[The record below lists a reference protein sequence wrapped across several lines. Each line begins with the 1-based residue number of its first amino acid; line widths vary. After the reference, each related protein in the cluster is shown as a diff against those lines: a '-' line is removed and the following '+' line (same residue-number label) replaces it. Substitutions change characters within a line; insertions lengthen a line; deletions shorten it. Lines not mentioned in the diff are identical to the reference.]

1 MIQSKVEG
9 TGHTPIGPSISD
21 VDNENINNPS
31 ASLSNPSHLSDMGS
45 KSFEQQ
51 LDSLLSIPSLNEF
64 LKIAGENHHNNKD
77 DNDDIEDELS
87 RLRALELDLSQ
98 ELNRFELHEEDV
110 MNESRFDVSYDGT
123 FDDELVYDDGSIV
136 SSIDMEES
144 FNDNHYDEQY
154 YVDTNTKPLHAH
166 ATCCGSIASSLT
178 ADITEYSEEDVS
190 EKSLKRF
197 ISRQRKLRSK
207 IQELYECEEST
218 SETIRD
224 DHSNN
229 DEARSLL
236 PDIDKMAFQISHSES
251 DVRKYDAMS
260 YRDRAIAIV
269 TYLRLRENK
278 EREEDG
284 DYFIM
289 MKEVMDFMV
298 NVMLGKDECQ
308 YNDETIIGDY
318 LLSGSND
325 LYGMLSQTW
334 KSTSKMFSSRLVVV
348 AFLMKVLH
356 SSRMASYA
364 LK

>member
-1 MIQSKVEG
+1 M
-9 TGHTPIGPSISD
+9 
-21 VDNENINNPS
+21 
-31 ASLSNPSHLSDMGS
+31 
-45 KSFEQQ
+45 
-51 LDSLLSIPSLNEF
+51 
-64 LKIAGENHHNNKD
+64 
-77 DNDDIEDELS
+77 
-87 RLRALELDLSQ
+87 
-98 ELNRFELHEEDV
+98 
-110 MNESRFDVSYDGT
+110 
-123 FDDELVYDDGSIV
+123 
-136 SSIDMEES
+136 
-144 FNDNHYDEQY
+144 
-154 YVDTNTKPLHAH
+154 PLHAH

-178 ADITEYSEEDVS
+178 ADITEYSDEDVS
-190 EKSLKRF
+190 EKRLKRF

-218 SETIRD
+218 IIE

-229 DEARSLL
+229 DDARSLL

-251 DVRKYDAMS
+251 DVRKDDMKS

-284 DYFIM
+284 DYLIM
-289 MKEVMDFMV
+289 MKEVMDFMA
-298 NVMLGKDECQ
+298 NVMLSKDECQ

-318 LLSGSND
+318 RLSSSGSND
-325 LYGMLSQTW
+325 IHGMLSQTW
-334 KSTSKMFSSRLVVV
+334 QSTSKMFSSPLVVV

>member
-45 KSFEQQ
+45 KSLEEQ

-64 LKIAGENHHNNKD
+64 LKIAGENHHSNKD
-77 DNDDIEDELS
+77 DNDNIEDELS

-154 YVDTNTKPLHAH
+154 YVDTKPLHDH

-178 ADITEYSEEDVS
+178 ADITEYSDEDVS

-218 SETIRD
+218 IIMN
-224 DHSNN
+224 HSNN
-229 DEARSLL
+229 DDARSLL

-251 DVRKYDAMS
+251 DERKDDVKS

-284 DYFIM
+284 DYLIM
-289 MKEVMDFMV
+289 MNEVMDFMV

-334 KSTSKMFSSRLVVV
+334 KSTSKMFLSPLVVV

>member
-1 MIQSKVEG
+1 MG
-9 TGHTPIGPSISD
+9 
-21 VDNENINNPS
+21 NENINNPS

-45 KSFEQQ
+45 KSFEEQ

-87 RLRALELDLSQ
+87 RLRALELELSQ
-98 ELNRFELHEEDV
+98 ELNRFELHEEDAV
-110 MNESRFDVSYDGT
+110 NESRFDVSYDGT
-123 FDDELVYDDGSIV
+123 FDDEMVYDDGSIV

-154 YVDTNTKPLHAH
+154 YVDMKPLHEH

-178 ADITEYSEEDVS
+178 ADITEYSEEDVR

-207 IQELYECEEST
+207 IQELYESEESI
-218 SETIRD
+218 SEAIIE

-236 PDIDKMAFQISHSES
+236 PDIDKMAFQISHSEY

-284 DYFIM
+284 DYLIM

-298 NVMLGKDECQ
+298 NVMLGNDECQ

-318 LLSGSND
+318 RLSLSGSND
-325 LYGMLSQTW
+325 LYGMLSETW
-334 KSTSKMFSSRLVVV
+334 KSTSKMFSSPLVVV